1 MADGSSVLG
10 EKAKELGLI
19 DEIGGYLEVKKYIE
33 EKIGETPDVCWY

>member
-19 DEIGGYLEVKKYIE
+19 DEIGGYLEVIKYIE
-33 EKIGETPDVCWY
+33 EKIGTKADVCW